1 MTAIAANPEACFSGS
16 YAPED
21 VCFLLKPLAMDF
33 TPVAEKERLIQSGRR
48 HYSEMLS
55 REALPS
61 ARYLEVFHQALAAS
75 REPMA
80 RGLIDLAALIAAT
93 HPGDITLVSLA
104 RAGTPVGV
112 ILKHVLADLFAR
124 PAWHF
129 SISIIRDR
137 GIDERALDAM
147 LHEHGRDPG
156 GIVFI
161 DGWTGKGVIAR
172 ELERRITDYNARHGI
187 HLNTKLHA
195 LTDLAG
201 VAIAPSDQDYLIPS
215 SILGATVSGL
225 VSRSILNEHIGPGD
239 FHGCVYYADF
249 EPRDLSRWFVA
260 TLRETIA
267 AQWRADDQPVARPV
281 DPARARDW
289 TRRMLTGVRER
300 FGIEDPNLIKPGIG
314 EATRVLLRRLPER
327 LILRDPSHP
336 DVAHLLELA
345 AEKGVTWEIDA
356 SLPYQAI
363 ALIKGVSDA

>member
-1 MTAIAANPEACFSGS
+1 
-16 YAPED
+16 
-21 VCFLLKPLAMDF
+21 
-33 TPVAEKERLIQSGRR
+33 
-48 HYSEMLS
+48 
-55 REALPS
+55 
-61 ARYLEVFHQALAAS
+61 
-75 REPMA
+75 
-80 RGLIDLAALIAAT
+80 
-93 HPGDITLVSLA
+93 VSLT

-112 ILKHVLADLFAR
+112 LLKHCLADVFAR

-137 GIDERALDAM
+137 GIDERALDCI
-147 LHEHGRDPG
+147 LKTHGRDPA

-172 ELERRITDYNARHGI
+172 ELKQRVSDYNARHGLR
-187 HLNTKLHA
+187 LNTQLHA

-225 VSRSILNEHIGPGD
+225 VSRSILNERIGAED
-239 FHGCVYYADF
+239 FHGCVYYRDF
-249 EPRDLSRWFVA
+249 APQDLSRWFVA
-260 TLRETIA
+260 SLRETIA
-267 AQWRADDQPVARPV
+267 AQLAADYQPLARPV
-281 DPARARDW
+281 DSARAQDW
-289 TRRMLTGVRER
+289 TQGMLASMRAR
-300 FGIEDPNLIKPGIG
+300 FGIRDPNLIKPGIG

-327 LILRDPSHP
+327 LILRDPAHP

-345 AEKGVTWEIDA
+345 AEKGVTWALDP